1 MTAAGAPYAAVTD
14 EALEKLA
21 SLANIK
27 NRARFK
33 EDVRALIRDIWRA
46 AHLLDPEAAGILG
59 WGLTEFALIALEKS
73 FVELVT
79 AARNVR
85 SAMAAFINAAESD
98 ATDSKDARARRD
110 EYLKHLTNLG
120 LTLPPTKAHKKN
132 TIRMEVAVERHNED
146 GSTDRPRRRRQP
158 SGPLIDGRFSSCHGM
173 RIIASKTAFTIPR
186 LIRDTTSPFSGT
198 SRKRLVRAPPLSC
211 TTANPAHQ
219 GGGRKAHLQQQL

>member
-59 WGLTEFALIALEKS
+59 WGLTESALIALEKS

-146 GSTDRPRRRRQP
+146 SSATAIFTGPCAGSVRGTGSRSFGRTRGCRRHQQRR
-158 SGPLIDGRFSSCHGM
+158 SAD
-173 RIIASKTAFTIPR
+173 
-186 LIRDTTSPFSGT
+186 
-198 SRKRLVRAPPLSC
+198 
-211 TTANPAHQ
+211 
-219 GGGRKAHLQQQL
+219 